1 MVWRCHTPIIA
12 VMLWF
17 APMPL
22 RGQTDEA
29 EIRRQVLATDA
40 RRIDALRKGDV
51 APLREIYA
59 DDYTLVTAAGVVH
72 TKADQLNELASG
84 QLRYEKFEVTERTV
98 RVYGDVVILLSRE
111 RTTILRAGKQVGGDQ
126 RSTRVYKRFG
136 AEWRVISTHASPIV
150 R

>member
-1 MVWRCHTPIIA
+1 MWRCLTPIVA
-12 VMLWF
+12 VMLWS

-22 RGQTDEA
+22 RGQPDEA
-29 EIRRQVLATDA
+29 EVRRQVLATDA
-40 RRIDALRKGDV
+40 RRIDALLKGDV

-98 RVYGDVVILLSRE
+98 RGTVTS
-111 RTTILRAGKQVGGDQ
+111 
-126 RSTRVYKRFG
+126 
-136 AEWRVISTHASPIV
+136 
-150 R
+150 

>member
-1 MVWRCHTPIIA
+1 MRRHTPVLVA
-12 VMLWF
+12 VLLC
-17 APMPL
+17 AMPIPTAA
-22 RGQTDEA
+22 QADEA
-29 EIRRQVLATDA
+29 EARRQVLATDA
-40 RRIDALRKGDV
+40 RRIEALRTGDV

-72 TKADQLNELASG
+72 TKADQLDELASG

-136 AEWRVISTHASPIV
+136 KDWRVISTHASAIV
-150 R
+150 Q

>member
-1 MVWRCHTPIIA
+1 
-12 VMLWF
+12 ML
-17 APMPL
+17 
-22 RGQTDEA
+22 
-29 EIRRQVLATDA
+29 
-40 RRIDALRKGDV
+40 KGDV

-72 TKADQLNELASG
+72 TKADQLAELASG

-111 RTTILRAGKQVGGDQ
+111 RSTILRAGQPVGGDQ

-136 AEWRVISTHASPIV
+136 AEWRVVSTHASHIV